1 MNSLPHRSNPSR
13 RQALTPSEHDVL
25 HAGHPSSRMR
35 PRRFIAL
42 AASVLVGASLL
53 AGCGSSSEVA
63 SDVAMREV
71 TDVEGTRMDVPVDPQ
86 RVVTLSEPT
95 LDGALA
101 LGITPVGTVAG
112 RGQSGAPAYLGDAAA
127 DVPVLGTIANPD
139 YEAIAKVDP
148 DLILVDGTSINNAE
162 VMSVLR
168 EIAPTYF
175 AGYAGGSWRAT
186 FGQVALALNEVD
198 AGTAVE
204 DEYDAHVR
212 EVAASLDDY
221 ADDTFSVVRWQGGSA
236 SLILKELPAGM
247 ALEDLGLARPEGQ
260 DRRGRGHSEPVS
272 LENLAQID
280 ADHMFFGTLGGASEG
295 NRNAGGSSDVEGAE
309 AALVE
314 ARKVPGFSS
323 LDAVRNDQV
332 YVVDGS
338 LWTSTGG
345 PLLMRGLV
353 DSVKENLS

>member
-1 MNSLPHRSNPSR
+1 MKIQSGRAGQPR
-13 RQALTPSEHDVL
+13 RQQSPIVPSGGHS
-25 HAGHPSSRMR
+25 AGGST
-35 PRRFIAL
+35 RRHLIAL
-42 AASVLVGASLL
+42 AATLLVGSSLL
-53 AGCGSSSEVA
+53 SGCAAGSEEA
-63 SDVAMREV
+63 QDAPTREV
-71 TDVEGTRMDVPVDPQ
+71 TDVEGTRMDVPVEPQ

-112 RGQSGAPAYLGDAAA
+112 RGQSAAPAYLGDAAA
-127 DVPVLGTIANPD
+127 EIPVLGTIANPD
-139 YEAIAKVDP
+139 YEAIATADP

-162 VMSVLR
+162 VMGVLR
-168 EIAPTYF
+168 KIAPTYY

-186 FGQVALALNEVD
+186 FGQVALALNQVE
-198 AGTAVE
+198 AGETVQ
-204 DEYDAHVR
+204 DDYDAHVR
-212 EVAASLDDY
+212 DVAATLTDQ
-221 ADDTFSVVRWQGGSA
+221 ADETFSIVRWQGGSA
-236 SLILKELPAGM
+236 SVILKELPAGM
-247 ALEDLGLARPEGQ
+247 ALEDLGLARPAGQ

-272 LENLAQID
+272 LENLAEID

-295 NRNAGGSSDVEGAE
+295 NRDAGGASDAE
-309 AALVE
+309 SARAALAD
-314 ARKVPGFSS
+314 AREVPGFST
-323 LDAVRNDQV
+323 LAAVRNDQV